1 MRWYVWPDTQEI
13 KGPEYMWSW
22 VVSGVLTVCYE
33 SIKRQMKRRPI
44 YECRWDERLGWQL
57 FIMKHWKKRYIKD
70 QRSEVTNFVM
80 TSGHDH
86 PWSRRHDRSWHMVT
100 SLKVLARSVRSSH
113 DLWRWS
119 WPVMTVGHERVPRDF
134 ISWLSHEESHDDR
147 VSIWLLQICILVC
160 PITRSGC

>member
-1 MRWYVWPDTQEI
+1 MRWYVWPDTQET

-22 VVSGVLTVCYE
+22 GVSGVLTVCYE
-33 SIKRQMKRRPI
+33 TIKRQMKRRPI

-80 TSGHDH
+80 TIGHDH

-100 SLKVLARSVRSSH
+100 SLKVLGRSVRISH
-113 DLWRWS
+113 DLWEYIGTEII
-119 WPVMTVGHERVPRDF
+119 WPHKLRSVKLESVRSYVMSLTDKLKK
-134 ISWLSHEESHDDR
+134 SKKWKTDR
-147 VSIWLLQICILVC
+147 TSIEF
-160 PITRSGC
+160 TD